1 MVTLSISS
9 KEELIPI
16 NSSCR
21 NSTIQKL
28 IPISILYC
36 LVFSILLAYPRVS
49 YSKEKPEKTS
59 RPKIALVLSGGGAKG
74 FAHIGVLKVLE
85 EEGIPI
91 DLIVGTSMGGVIGG
105 IYSLGYNAAE
115 LEILVKSLNW
125 ETTLSDD
132 IPRAFLSKNDQQLKQ
147 RYIFSLPINGNKK
160 VSLPQGFIKGQN
172 VINIFCGLAGNTP
185 AEADFS
191 KFPIPFACVAI
202 DLETGKEVVLKNGF
216 LPTAMFSSM
225 AIPIAFQSSDY
236 NGQLLADGGVVNNFP
251 TDVAKQMGADIII
264 GVDIRSDFFDR
275 KDLQSLD
282 NVVNQLIG
290 FFDLTK
296 KSMNNS
302 LCDIIIRPDISGYS
316 MTSFTNEAADSLIL
330 RGEKATMKIMSQIH
344 ELKAKYQLDAPEK
357 SRKLVKPESWDI
369 TDLTFSG
376 NYHLNEDFLRK
387 TLNMEIP
394 GNYSS
399 EEIKTAIDRIYG
411 LGGFDR
417 IYYNLI
423 DTEKGKSLN
432 LNITTQKVF
441 TQNVGF
447 KANTTDA
454 AAILIN
460 TTQKNYKNIFGFL
473 STSAELSVNPGLSI
487 VAETNKTSL
496 PTLGIN
502 LKGKYQNYN
511 IFNDGRKV
519 FEANVFYTSG
529 SLYFYKPF
537 IHHFDLGMGIQE
549 EYYHGDIFR
558 KDNSLGTGSKT
569 DFFLTNAYS
578 YLSFD
583 NMDDFYFPTKGTNL
597 YAEFSL
603 MGQLKKTKEI
613 SPVALLRMK
622 NVIPLD
628 KNASLLFDLYGRAL
642 FNSNFPIS
650 KTTMIGGEPY
660 SQYFNYHLPF
670 IGLPAVSITE
680 RYTYISLIGLR
691 MKIARSQYVSLLLN
705 GMWQDTDLIFREGIL
720 ATYGGGVRY
729 SLKTAL
735 GPLDVTLGYSGST
748 EKPTFSAN
756 FGYWF

>member
-1 MVTLSISS
+1 MDLTRRLSF
-9 KEELIPI
+9 
-16 NSSCR
+16 
-21 NSTIQKL
+21 QA
-28 IPISILYC
+28 SILKI
-36 LVFSILLAYPRVS
+36 LTFIFALGFSFIGSAQEPDQKVKS
-49 YSKEKPEKTS
+49 
-59 RPKIALVLSGGGAKG
+59 PKIALVLSGGGAKG

-85 EEGIPI
+85 KEGIPI
-91 DLIVGTSMGGVIGG
+91 DLIVGTSMGSLVGG
-105 IYSLGYNAAE
+105 IYSLGYTALE
-115 LEILVKSLNW
+115 LETLVKSLNW

-132 IPRAFLSKNDQQLKQ
+132 VSRAFLSKNDQMLKQ

-172 VINIFCGLAGNTP
+172 VINIFCGLAGNVP
-185 AEADFS
+185 VDADFS

-236 NGQLLADGGVVNNFP
+236 KGQLLADGGIVNNFP
-251 TDVAKQMGADIII
+251 ADVAKQMGADIII
-264 GVDIRSDFFDR
+264 GVDIRNDFFDR
-275 KDLQSLD
+275 ENLQSLD
-282 NVVNQLIG
+282 NVVNQMIG

-296 KSMNNS
+296 KSINNS
-302 LCDIIIRPDISGYS
+302 LCDLIIRPDITGYS
-316 MTSFTNEAADSLIL
+316 MTSFTNEAADSLII
-330 RGEKATMKIMSQIH
+330 RGEKSTLKVMSQIH
-344 ELKAKYQLDAPEK
+344 DLKAKYQLDPPEK
-357 SRKLVKPESWDI
+357 SRKLVKPDSWYI

-376 NYHLNEDFLRK
+376 NYHLDEDFLRT

-394 GNYSS
+394 GNFSS

-423 DTEKGKSLN
+423 DTENGKSLN
-432 LNITTQKVF
+432 LNITTKKVF
-441 TQNVGF
+441 TQNIGF

-454 AAILIN
+454 AAILVN
-460 TTQKNYKNIFGFL
+460 TTQKNYKNIFGLL
-473 STSAELSVNPGLSI
+473 SASAELSVNPGLSM
-487 VAETNKTSL
+487 VAETNKTNL

-502 LKGKYQNYN
+502 IKGKYQNYN
-511 IFNDGRKV
+511 IFDDGNKI

-529 SLYFYKPF
+529 SFYFYKPF
-537 IHHFDLGMGIQE
+537 MHHLELGMGIQE

-558 KDNSLGTGSKT
+558 KDNSLGTNSKT

-583 NMDDFYFPTKGTNL
+583 NLDDFYFPTKGTNL
-597 YAEFSL
+597 YTEFSL
-603 MGQLKKTKEI
+603 MADLKKTNEV
-613 SPVALLRMK
+613 SPVALLKMK

-642 FNSNFPIS
+642 FNSDFPVIRN
-650 KTTMIGGEPY
+650 TLVGGESY

-670 IGLPAVSITE
+670 VGLPAVSIAE

-691 MKIARSQYVSLLLN
+691 MKIAKSQYVSLLFN
-705 GMWQDTDLIFREGIL
+705 GMWQDTDMIFREKVEAI
-720 ATYGGGVRY
+720 YGGGIRY
-729 SLKTAL
+729 SLKTML
-735 GPLDVTLGYSGST
+735 GPLDVTMGYSGST
-748 EKPTFSAN
+748 DKPTFSAN
-756 FGYWF
+756 FGMYF